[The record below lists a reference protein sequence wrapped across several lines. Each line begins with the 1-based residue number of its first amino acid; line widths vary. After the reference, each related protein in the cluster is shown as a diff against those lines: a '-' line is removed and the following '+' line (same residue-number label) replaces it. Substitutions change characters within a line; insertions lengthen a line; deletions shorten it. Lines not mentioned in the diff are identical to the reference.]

1 MRIPRITPRPAAR
14 TDAVLPDRAG
24 WQARDREAL
33 HYPGQARPGD
43 ATRRGQSI
51 RIINTHGTQVCDA
64 GRSNATNRA
73 EYLSWPHARAW
84 INRAADSGRRA
95 GHQPPPA
102 DPHPDRGHVA
112 RRATL
117 IAACDLF
124 RYMTLGVN
132 EYHDNCADNLRMAMM
147 AIGLTVPEVPQPF
160 NVWMNIPLAADW
172 TIDWLPPVAR
182 PGDRVT
188 LRAEMDCIVVMSA
201 CPQDL
206 VPINGE
212 NMTPVE
218 LQAGGRRI
226 ASTNRR
232 LRTEPRRWRVTS
244 ACTVGSIGPTRGC
257 A

>member
-1 MRIPRITPRPAAR
+1 MIARMIHENPADNATPCGTNPTLFSPIAPDGTPEIGRRYTIPAR
-14 TDAVLPDRAG
+14 QGRAVRLA
-24 WQARDREAL
+24 
-33 HYPGQARPGD
+33 
-43 ATRRGQSI
+43 RGQSI
-51 RIINTHGTQVCDA
+51 RIINTHGTQVCDTWA
-64 GRSNATNRA
+64 FNATNRA

-84 INRAADSGRRA
+84 INRALPIPGDALVTNRRRPILTLIEDTSP
-95 GHQPPPA
+95 GVH
-102 DPHPDRGHVA
+102 D
-112 RRATL
+112 TL

-212 NMTPVE
+212 NMIPVE
-218 LQAGGRRI
+218 LQA
-226 ASTNRR
+226 
-232 LRTEPRRWRVTS
+232 EV
-244 ACTVGSIGPTRGC
+244 VE
-257 A
+257 